1 MMYGAL
7 RVSEDVIRQN
17 AGALLKFQ
25 DSKYAK
31 SGVGQITTF
40 NELGFSGVNKK
51 PDGWYFPHDINEV
64 AIILETKAYEP
75 NSNLNQNLPQ
85 LQEYINITR
94 SKYNQVIGILYN
106 GNEAIIYKNDKF
118 YREDSE
124 LFSKDYYLKLFT
136 QSSID
141 KPKIY
146 LCTKSINDN
155 LHINFG
161 INNLKHRM
169 IFTAC
174 ALVADRKGAN
184 LAGLKGRDF
193 ATLQSEIIKTLESSY
208 SEQKALNLKLD
219 IIKEQFNLIS
229 FNYTKNQKAI
239 DSFIDDV
246 VSISGY
252 IKAESWNGEDVM
264 GIFFN
269 EFTRYKGKSEAGQV
283 FTPDHITSLM
293 YRIANVSY
301 KDKILDACC
310 GSGAFLVKAMNNM
323 INEVG
328 GNFNESAVK
337 IIQNDRLFGIEFDKE
352 LFALA
357 CANMLI
363 HKDGKTNLTHDD
375 ARSEAACEWIK
386 SKNITKV
393 LMNPPYE
400 NKFGCLKIVKNV
412 LDNVED
418 GAICAF
424 LLPSN
429 KLEVG
434 RKQVLKW
441 LKKHSLLKIIKLPK
455 EVFARMKGANE
466 TSIFIFKAHEP
477 QGNKEIFGCYIKE
490 DGLET
495 VKNQGRHDLKGK
507 WQELEDYWVDVIYK
521 QGGDESC
528 QWIKPNESLQYKMPE
543 PKFEI
548 TEQDFKKVVLDYML
562 FENGID
568 KKEFEKTIL
577 DSVLY
582 GSEINL
588 DDDEIKIKV

>member
-1 MMYGAL
+1 M
-7 RVSEDVIRQN
+7 
-17 AGALLKFQ
+17 
-25 DSKYAK
+25 
-31 SGVGQITTF
+31 
-40 NELGFSGVNKK
+40 
-51 PDGWYFPHDINEV
+51 
-64 AIILETKAYEP
+64 ETKAYKP
-75 NSNLNQNLPQ
+75 NANLSSNLPQ
-85 LQEYINITR
+85 LEEYIEITQ
-94 SKYNQVIGILYN
+94 SKYSQVVGILYD
-106 GNEAIIYKNDKF
+106 GLEAIIYKNDKF
-118 YREDSE
+118 YRQDNE
-124 LFSKDYYLKLFT
+124 LFTKDYYLKLFT

-141 KPKIY
+141 KQKIY
-146 LCTKSINDN
+146 SCTKSINDN
-155 LHINFG
+155 LHTNFG

-174 ALVADRKGAN
+174 ALVADRKGAK
-184 LAGLKGRDF
+184 LELLKDRDF
-193 ATLQSEIIKTLESSY
+193 ETLRSEIIKKIESSY
-208 SEQKALNLKLD
+208 SQQKALNLKLD

-229 FNYTKNQKAI
+229 FNYTQNQSAI
-239 DSFIDDV
+239 NNFIDDV
-246 VSISGY
+246 VAISGY

-293 YRIANVSY
+293 YRVANVNY
-301 KDKILDACC
+301 KDRVLDACC

-328 GNFNESAVK
+328 GISNEEK
-337 IIQNDRLFGIEFDKE
+337 IKEIQNEKLFGIEFDKE

-375 ARSEAACEWIK
+375 SRYENACNWIK

-412 LDNVED
+412 LDNVSD

-434 RKQVLKW
+434 RNQVLKW
-441 LKKHSLLKIIKLPK
+441 LKFHSLLKIIKLPN
-455 EVFARMKGANE
+455 EIFAGKAAAE

-477 QGNKEIFGCYIKE
+477 QGNKEIFGCHIKE

-507 WQELEDYWVDVIYK
+507 WQGIEDYWVDVIYK
-521 QGGDESC
+521 QSGDESC
-528 QWIKPNESLQYKMPE
+528 QWIKPKDSLQYKMPE
-543 PKFEI
+543 PEFQI

-568 KKEFEKTIL
+568 KKEFEKVVL
-577 DSVLY
+577 ESVLY
-582 GSEINL
+582 KSDINL
-588 DDDEIKIKV
+588 DENEIKIKV

>member
-1 MMYGAL
+1 MQFGTQ
-7 RVSEDVIRQN
+7 RVSEDTIRQYAAN
-17 AGALLKFQ
+17 LLNFQ
-25 DSKYAK
+25 DDKNAK
-31 SGVGQITTF
+31 SGTGQITTF
-40 NELGFSGVNKK
+40 NELGFDGILKK
-51 PDGWYFPHDINEV
+51 PDGWYFPHNENDT
-64 AIILETKAYEP
+64 AIILETKAHEP
-75 NSNLNQNLPQ
+75 NSNLSLNLPQ
-85 LQEYINITR
+85 LQEYIEIAQT
-94 SKYNQVIGILYN
+94 KYNQVVGILYN

-118 YREDSE
+118 YREDNE

-146 LCTKSINDN
+146 SCTKSINDN
-155 LHINFG
+155 LHVNFG

-169 IFTAC
+169 VFTAC

-184 LAGLKGRDF
+184 LKGLKGRDF
-193 ATLQSEIIKTLESSY
+193 ATLQSIIISTLENSY

-246 VSISGY
+246 VAISGY

-293 YRIANVSY
+293 YRIANVNY
-301 KDKILDACC
+301 KDNVLDACC

-328 GNFNESAVK
+328 GNFNENAVK
-337 IIQNDRLFGIEFDKE
+337 KIQNERLFGIEFDKE

-375 ARSEAACEWIK
+375 ARGEVACEWIK

-400 NKFGCLKIVKNV
+400 NKFGCLTIVKTCLIMWKAVRFAHFYYRVTN
-412 LDNVED
+412 
-418 GAICAF
+418 
-424 LLPSN
+424 
-429 KLEVG
+429 
-434 RKQVLKW
+434 LK
-441 LKKHSLLKIIKLPK
+441 
-455 EVFARMKGANE
+455 
-466 TSIFIFKAHEP
+466 
-477 QGNKEIFGCYIKE
+477 
-490 DGLET
+490 
-495 VKNQGRHDLKGK
+495 
-507 WQELEDYWVDVIYK
+507 
-521 QGGDESC
+521 
-528 QWIKPNESLQYKMPE
+528 
-543 PKFEI
+543 
-548 TEQDFKKVVLDYML
+548 
-562 FENGID
+562 
-568 KKEFEKTIL
+568 
-577 DSVLY
+577 
-582 GSEINL
+582 
-588 DDDEIKIKV
+588 